1 MTALVQQLSKFAMVG
16 AVGTAGHYLVL
27 IGLVQI
33 AHTDAVLASS
43 AGFVTGAAINYMLNY
58 RFTFRSTQ
66 RHRVAIPRFL
76 GVAAAGMLVNSLI
89 MALLTRGIG
98 WHYLVAQVIST
109 GIVLLSNFVGNRLW
123 TFKERA
129 DGH

>member
-1 MTALVQQLSKFAMVG
+1 
-16 AVGTAGHYLVL
+16 
-27 IGLVQI
+27 
-33 AHTDAVLASS
+33 
-43 AGFVTGAAINYMLNY
+43 MLNY